1 MNVSKLERTNNSTS
15 FKAVKAG
22 PIKTYLLKE
31 LLNINF
37 YTMDQ
42 ACMKGLE
49 AYNAKIASPG
59 LGEFLSNVQ
68 LTTLRNSPNYKKTL
82 ISDTE
87 ASKLKLKSPKKVYEK
102 LLEILDK
109 PQKISIS
116 KLLNFFKQTKVAE
129 KSNDPKISKNVI
141 KEITEK
147 FDTKLDETDYFIE
160 NATRKYPGLVSRRF
174 YPN

>member
-1 MNVSKLERTNNSTS
+1 MNVSKLESTNNSTS

-31 LLNINF
+31 ILDINF

-82 ISDTE
+82 ISDVE

-102 LLEILDK
+102 LLEILDN
-109 PQKISIS
+109 PQKVKISE
-116 KLLNFFKQTKVAE
+116 LFNYFRQTKIAE
-129 KSNDPKISKNVI
+129 KSKDSEISKKVI
-141 KEITEK
+141 KEITEN
-147 FDTKLDETDYFIE
+147 FDTKTDETDYFIE
-160 NATRKYPGLVSRRF
+160 NATRKYPGLTSRRF